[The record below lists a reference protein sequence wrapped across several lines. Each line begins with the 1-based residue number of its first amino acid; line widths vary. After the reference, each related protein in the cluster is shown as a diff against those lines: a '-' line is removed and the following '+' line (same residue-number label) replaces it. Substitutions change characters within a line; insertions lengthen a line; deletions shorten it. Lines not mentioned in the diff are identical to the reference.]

1 MAELKKEER
10 QNGERLNG
18 RTENGRA
25 AERQNGSNSRM
36 AEW

>member
-25 AERQNGSNSRM
+25 AEQQNGSNSRM

>member
-25 AERQNGSNSRM
+25 AEQQNGSNSRL